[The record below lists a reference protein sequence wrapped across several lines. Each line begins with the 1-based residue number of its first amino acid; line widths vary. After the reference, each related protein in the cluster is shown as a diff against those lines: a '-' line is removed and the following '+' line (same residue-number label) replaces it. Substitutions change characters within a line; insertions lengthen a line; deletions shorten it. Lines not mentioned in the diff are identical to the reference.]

1 MRILVNDIAASTGGA
16 LTILKEFYEYVKEN
30 DMENEW
36 IFLIG
41 DDYLKETEKI
51 KVIVRKD
58 IKKSWLKRL
67 KFDYISGRKLINN
80 LKVDRVISLQNTSI
94 FGLKIPQ
101 ILYIHQSIPFQ
112 KSKKFSFFKSK
123 ERILAIYQYIIGWF
137 IKKSIC
143 VSDKV
148 IVQTKWM
155 KKEIE
160 KYSNLDKTKVV
171 NILPDI
177 KIKDIN
183 DSKIKIKDNLFF
195 YPASNEIYKNHNCI
209 FHACK
214 ILNDKGINNFKVIL
228 TINPEELDRNSSNIY
243 AMGNLNINN
252 VYDIYKKSIL
262 IFPSYIETVG
272 LPLLEGRKVGTI
284 ILASDCEFSKEV
296 LYGYKN
302 VCYFD
307 PFNPMELAYL
317 MESFI
322 KEKKPLVLER
332 EELII
337 KNSGWKMCLKEI
349 IE

>member
-30 DMENEW
+30 DIENEW

-41 DDYLKETEKI
+41 DDYLKDTEKI

-80 LKVDRVISLQNTSI
+80 LKVDRVISLQNTAI

-171 NILPDI
+171 TILPDI

-209 FHACK
+209 FNACK

-272 LPLLEGRKVGTI
+272 LPLLESRKVGTI